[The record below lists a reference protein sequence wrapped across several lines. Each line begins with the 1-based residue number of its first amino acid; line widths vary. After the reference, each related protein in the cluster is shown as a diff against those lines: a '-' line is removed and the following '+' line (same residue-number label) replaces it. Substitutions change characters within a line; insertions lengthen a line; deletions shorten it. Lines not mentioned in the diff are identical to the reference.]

1 MKPNRLMKI
10 IRAPRISEKS
20 TMLADKYA
28 QHVFSVHHDANKLEV
43 KKAVEL
49 LFGVKVRQV
58 RILNVSGKSKMHGRK
73 QGRRSDW
80 KKAYVA
86 LESGNDIDYGMAER

>member
-10 IRAPRISEKS
+10 IQAPRISEKS

-58 RILNVSGKSKMHGRK
+58 RIMNVSGKSKMHGRK

-80 KKAYVA
+80 KKS
-86 LESGNDIDYGMAER
+86 LCSFGIGK